1 MKIAVRLIS
10 MLGAL
15 AAWSPLLSAQ
25 GLIQTNEQV
34 VISSVRK
41 AVVESLKTVTF
52 SKIVISLAEAGIE
65 RPVST
70 GIADALREMGVEVVA
85 DGAGGIEGERLDY
98 DILGFDFSY
107 ERGDSRG
114 FLRKPMIRR
123 ELATQLRVRVR
134 DISEGRIVYS
144 DQISVEYRDNMAPGF
159 VNLARS
165 RDIPELA
172 PQPPGSGW
180 IRFVEPAIV
189 TGAVG
194 ALVYLFF
201 ANR

>member
-1 MKIAVRLIS
+1 MKLKVRPVPI
-10 MLGAL
+10 L
-15 AAWSPLLSAQ
+15 AALIVSGPAASAQ
-25 GLIQTNEQV
+25 GLVETNEQV
-34 VISSVRK
+34 VISSVRE
-41 AVVESLKTVTF
+41 AVIESLKTESYRSMVL
-52 SKIVISLAEAGIE
+52 SLAEKGIE
-65 RPVST
+65 RPVSN
-70 GIADALREMGVEVVA
+70 GIAEALRGLGVEVLG
-85 DGAGGIEGERLDY
+85 DGSGDDEVEKLAY

-107 ERGDSRG
+107 EGGKSRG

-123 ELATQLRVRVR
+123 EFAAQIRIAVKAPPR
-134 DISEGRIVYS
+134 DRIVYLNEIGVKYDDS
-144 DQISVEYRDNMAPGF
+144 IAPEF
-159 VNLARS
+159 VDLARS

-172 PQPPGSGW
+172 PDPPGSGW